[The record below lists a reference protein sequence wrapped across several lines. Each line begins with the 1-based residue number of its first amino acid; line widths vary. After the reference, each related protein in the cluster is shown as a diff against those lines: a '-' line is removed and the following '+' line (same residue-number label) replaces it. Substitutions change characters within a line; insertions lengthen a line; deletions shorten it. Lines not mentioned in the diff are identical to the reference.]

1 MSSKKRQGSDLAPL
15 APLLAALRDL
25 LAWLESSGVRG
36 AVIGGI
42 AASLLGR
49 PRFTHDID
57 IVVLLEEEK
66 WKEFLASG
74 SRFGFRPR
82 RADALAFARE
92 NRVLLIRHEPSS
104 IDVDVSIGSLTFE
117 KELIARTVFVNAGG
131 LRIPLPTVEDLIIMK
146 AVAHR
151 PLDLEDIR
159 SLSEVSQNLDL
170 RRIRRW
176 VREFS
181 SVLEVP
187 DILSD
192 LETVLLRKREKK
204 KKRI

>member
-1 MSSKKRQGSDLAPL
+1 MSSKKRQGSDYGPV

-25 LAWLESSGVRG
+25 LAWLQSSGVRG

-42 AASLLGR
+42 ATSLLGR

-57 IVVLLEEEK
+57 IVVLLEEEG

-82 RADALAFARE
+82 RSDVLAFARK

-104 IDVDVSIGSLTFE
+104 IDVDVSFGSLPFE

-131 LRIPLPTVEDLIIMK
+131 LRIPLPTVEDLIITK

-159 SLSEVSQNLDL
+159 SLSEVSPNLDL

-176 VREFS
+176 VGEFS
-181 SVLEVP
+181 SVLEMP
-187 DILSD
+187 DILHD
-192 LETVLLRKREKK
+192 LETILARRHG
-204 KKRI
+204 KKRKS